1 MATAAFE
8 FVLGNLL
15 YHFDWKLPDGME
27 TQDLSMEEELGL
39 AVHKKIP
46 LCLVPIKDSSTH
58 GWNFQ
63 QRSAKAK
70 TSTNTS
76 PQKQRTGAKAPQPTA
91 KNRKQQKTTTEN
103 TKTTS

>member
-27 TQDLSMEEELGL
+27 TEDLSMEEELGL

-46 LCLVPIKDSSTH
+46 LCLVPIKLCLMHHASCCAQDLIII
-58 GWNFQ
+58 
-63 QRSAKAK
+63 
-70 TSTNTS
+70 TSLIIL
-76 PQKQRTGAKAPQPTA
+76 KIIV
-91 KNRKQQKTTTEN
+91 EFY
-103 TKTTS
+103 